1 MSKGNGIFSNLKK
14 STKITLISCGCF
26 IALSAAILFFFVMFP
41 ITPSEKVISAF
52 GRESIYKNDT
62 TVTTVTSTAVT
73 TSNNDIVVA
82 NTTKAKT
89 TTARRTTGTD
99 IPKVTQGSGF
109 YTGQKIPSGGTPGEN
124 YFTPTFQTTTTS
136 AVGGYTGGGSS
147 ITSTPNGG
155 AGGYTGG
162 GTGTGG
168 ETVAPVEGGGTGT
181 GGETAAPVEGGGATG
196 GAAPAPADGGGAAVS
211 E

>member
-1 MSKGNGIFSNLKK
+1 MSKGNGFFSNLKK

-52 GRESIYKNDT
+52 GRETIYKKDTAGT
-62 TVTTVTSTAVT
+62 TVTTTVIT
-73 TSNNDIVVA
+73 TSDNNKA
-82 NTTKAKT
+82 ATTTKAKT

-99 IPKVTQGSGF
+99 IPNVTQGSGF
-109 YTGQKIPSGGTPGEN
+109 YTGPKIPSGGTPGEN

-136 AVGGYTGGGSS
+136 VAGGYSNGGYP

-155 AGGYTGG
+155 TGSGGVTGG

-168 ETVAPVEGGGTGT
+168 EAQLPVEGGGAT
-181 GGETAAPVEGGGATG
+181 GGETQTPVEGGGATGVGTPAPVEGGGATG
-196 GAAPAPADGGGAAVS
+196 G
-211 E
+211 

>member
-1 MSKGNGIFSNLKK
+1 MSKGNGVFSNLKK

-41 ITPSEKVISAF
+41 ITPSEKVITAF

-62 TVTTVTSTAVT
+62 TGTSVTTSIT
-73 TSNNDIVVA
+73 TSNNDMVVA
-82 NTTKAKT
+82 TTTKAKT
-89 TTARRTTGTD
+89 TTVRRTTGTD
-99 IPKVTQGSGF
+99 IPRVTQGSGF

-136 AVGGYTGGGSS
+136 ATGGYSGSGTP

-155 AGGYTGG
+155 AGGV
-162 GTGTGG
+162 TGG
-168 ETVAPVEGGGTGT
+168 ETVTPVEGGGST
-181 GGETAAPVEGGGATG
+181 GGETVTPVEGGGSTGGEAAAPVEGGGSVG
-196 GAAPAPADGGGAAVS
+196 GAAAS